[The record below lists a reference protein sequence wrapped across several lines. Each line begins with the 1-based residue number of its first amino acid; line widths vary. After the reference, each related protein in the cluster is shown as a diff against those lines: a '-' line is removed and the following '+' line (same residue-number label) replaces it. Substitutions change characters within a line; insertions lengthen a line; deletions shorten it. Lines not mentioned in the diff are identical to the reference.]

1 MPIYLYKCPV
11 CQEQFERV
19 EKISDIHKANCP
31 KCGKAA
37 SRVFLPTGIIFK
49 GSGFYVTDY
58 KKSEGNGHK
67 EAHKEVKEK
76 KPAETK
82 AKPTKKA
89 SEKASSSA

>member
-19 EKISDIHKANCP
+19 EKISDTHKANCP

-37 SRVFLPTGIIFK
+37 SRVFLPTRVIFK

-67 EAHKEVKEK
+67 EVHKETKEK
-76 KPAETK
+76 KPETK
-82 AKPTKKA
+82 TKSAKKVP
-89 SEKASSSA
+89 EKSSSSAS